1 MIGYKLKKI
10 RTQKGLTQSELG
22 EISGVSYV
30 QIGRYENNTAN
41 PTSRIIK
48 KLADALKISIDDF
61 LQSDE
66 ELIKV
71 KDIDSLYEKM
81 RTLVSD
87 DQSEI
92 KTIKMM
98 FEAIIF
104 KNEARRKF
112 SSK

>member
-22 EISGVSYV
+22 KIAGISYI
-30 QIGRYENNTAN
+30 QIGRYENNTSN
-41 PTSRIIK
+41 PTPRIIK
-48 KLADALKISIDDF
+48 KLVDALKISADDF
-61 LQSDE
+61 LLPE
-66 ELIKV
+66 KELIKV

-81 RTLVSD
+81 RNLVSD

-92 KTIKMM
+92 KTVKMM
-98 FEAIIF
+98 FEAIIY

-112 SSK
+112 SNG